1 MELYKEI
8 LSKALEQ
15 ERIEVYF
22 PELSINAAEI
32 VSQRCYQA
40 LKRISDII
48 KDDSLSDK
56 ECYRKIEIIIQTF
69 EELGSNGGSRH
80 DE

>member
-15 ERIEVYF
+15 ERIE
-22 PELSINAAEI
+22 
-32 VSQRCYQA
+32 
-40 LKRISDII
+40 
-48 KDDSLSDK
+48 
-56 ECYRKIEIIIQTF
+56 IIIQTF
-69 EELGSNGGSRH
+69 EELGSNGGNRH